1 MDMILNAI
9 LVARNV
15 LMHSIRTA
23 WFCWVAVGLVVSVL
37 IIRGVARKK
46 GGRKQDNNDNME
58 EMK

>member
-23 WFCWVAVGLVVSVL
+23 WFCWVAVGLVVAVL

-46 GGRKQDNNDNME
+46 AAESRTITITWRK
-58 EMK
+58 